1 MFVKKH
7 ISFSCGK
14 DDRFCPFLLFP
25 LMSTVYSFSNIYIYF
40 FYRVVD
46 CFSLYFLLFIFGE
59 FHFVEVEKNGDYLD
73 VTGKLNKIK

>member
-25 LMSTVYSFSNIYIYF
+25 LMSTVYSFSNIF
-40 FYRVVD
+40 FYEMVE

-59 FHFVEVEKNGDYLD
+59 FHFAEVEK
-73 VTGKLNKIK
+73 KW